1 MNDILALIAEVA
13 VGFTGFAAIASALG
27 ESPSVAD
34 ARLDRLRL
42 RNLVET
48 GVTIVM
54 MAIVPLVLLQT
65 DRDADSVWR
74 VSSAMLLATLIVLMV
89 LHGGRNRSAKVSELA
104 GYSGWAAVA
113 LWGLG
118 GGSLVVLVVALV
130 APGALRIDVA
140 YAAALTQMTAILGV
154 YFIRLAA
161 SLLTHKIN
169 EPGEKSG

>member
-1 MNDILALIAEVA
+1 MNEILALIAEVA

-34 ARLDRLRL
+34 ASLDRLRL
-42 RNLVET
+42 RNLVEA
-48 GVTIVM
+48 GVTIVL

-65 DRDADSVWR
+65 DRVADVVWR
-74 VSSAMLLATLIVLMV
+74 VSAAMLLAALILLMV
-89 LHGGRNRSAKVSELA
+89 LHGSRNRAAKVSELA
-104 GYSGWAAVA
+104 GYSRWAAVA

-118 GGSLVVLVVALV
+118 GGSLGVLLVALV
-130 APGALRIDVA
+130 APGALRIEVA

-161 SLLTHKIN
+161 SLLTHKIDASR
-169 EPGEKSG
+169 E